1 MEKFVLDAFQNP
13 LRLLFEFNII
23 NQNYLDYIRGTLKF
37 HSLCWRSR
45 LRNEIKKLSNTN
57 L

>member
-37 HSLCWRSR
+37 HSLC
-45 LRNEIKKLSNTN
+45 
-57 L
+57 